1 MVKSDRTTLK
11 CFEDK
16 QSESK
21 QLWADKYKPTRI
33 SELIGNGRC
42 VADLRRWL
50 LEWQNKQGNKEK
62 KNKCKA
68 VLISGPPGI
77 GKTSS
82 AIIVCTQLGFSVM
95 EVNASDSRNKAS
107 KDVQTGLSGSTSN
120 QVKEL
125 VTNRGLN
132 FLKTTIHKNQVL
144 IMDEVDGMSA
154 GDRGGISDLIDTI
167 KRSKIPIICIC
178 NDRYSQK
185 LKALQNH
192 CFELNFQRPTK
203 QQIHGRLSL
212 IMKEE
217 NFHMQSNELDTVI
230 ESCNG
235 DIRLILNQ
243 LQLRKLRTGSLSIS
257 GGKQLK
263 DINLGVLSIV
273 DVLMGYGASSQTI
286 DRRIAL
292 CFNEPDLVP
301 LYIQENFPQMRPTH
315 CCSDLQRLIFLGAAS
330 CALSDGDLVYSLVNV
345 IFTDFLLG
353 SVRILQVL
361 KCGVY

>member
-1 MVKSDRTTLK
+1 MFQSDQKILKSCEAT
-11 CFEDK
+11 

-21 QLWADKYKPTRI
+21 QLWADKYKPSQI
-33 SELIGNGRC
+33 SELIGNGKC

-50 LEWQNKQGNKEK
+50 HEWQNNLANKK
-62 KNKCKA
+62 KTMCKA

-82 AIIVCTQLGFSVM
+82 ANIVCTQLGFSVM

-107 KDVQTGLSGSTSN
+107 KDVQTGLSGSISN

-132 FLKTTIHKNQVL
+132 FLKTSTHKKHVL

-167 KRSKIPIICIC
+167 KCSKIPIICIC

-185 LKALQNH
+185 LKSLQTH

-203 QQIHGRLSL
+203 QQILGRLYF

-217 NFHMQSNELDTVI
+217 NFDVHSDELDSVI

-243 LQLRKLRTGSLSIS
+243 LQLR
-257 GGKQLK
+257 
-263 DINLGVLSIV
+263 
-273 DVLMGYGASSQTI
+273 
-286 DRRIAL
+286 IA
-292 CFNEPDLVP
+292 
-301 LYIQENFPQMRPTH
+301 ENKFTQNF
-315 CCSDLQRLIFLGAAS
+315 LQKTAER
-330 CALSDGDLVYSLVNV
+330 C
-345 IFTDFLLG
+345 
-353 SVRILQVL
+353 
-361 KCGVY
+361 